1 MNQRL
6 NDNLDAVFSLLP
18 RKQAEEAKRET
29 FEQYASRQRGAAEEL
44 KWAEFDLSG
53 RFLRGGSSNPSD
65 LATHI
70 FTNSQEDADVHD
82 LARRAVEGGIEAG
95 LLEPASPGQDRLHW
109 FVPFT
114 PTKSD
119 KLTKTRLR
127 GLSITYALFSDV
139 MEMFNPIA
147 GLSTTEKRVIF
158 QTIAGASLREAAST
172 DGVSYET
179 KRFHVKSACE
189 KLSCTGQKDL
199 VRKVLGQM
207 VHLLSL
213 SDSEAVHADIAE
225 SFVSRFLSNDVRMSV
240 QRLRSGR
247 LMRFLESGPAEGRPV
262 VMIHGMMFPI
272 SLFGIAEHLHA
283 AGIRLIV
290 PIRDGYL
297 ESRSTFSL
305 YKEGGLL
312 TGSLEDIA
320 EFLRQSCQTPAIIL
334 GNSLGGVAAIRF
346 AGLYPD
352 LVSNLVLLSIN
363 LTRTQPSTENIAG
376 TFYGGLRALSD
387 RPDLFKF
394 VNWQFR
400 KYYGDEKTCR
410 DILLRLFG
418 SSEPDVDVLEGKF
431 SNVRAYPMF
440 SETYQSSTLGIIDD
454 FGFVMNSWQQE
465 VAELPMPVTF
475 IHGRC
480 DPLTRIEEFGAM
492 ATLNRANRI
501 IVVETGGHFVSVSH
515 AREVW
520 GHVSRVAAGDRTS
533 SI

>member
-1 MNQRL
+1 MIQRL
-6 NDNLDAVFSLLP
+6 NANLEAVFSLLP

-29 FEQYASRQRGAAEEL
+29 FEQYASRGRDAGDEL

-70 FTNSQEDADVHD
+70 VTSSQEDADIHA
-82 LARRAVEGGIEAG
+82 LARRALEGGIEAG
-95 LLEPASPGQDRLHW
+95 LLEPASSGQDRLHW

-119 KLTKTRLR
+119 KLTKRRLR
-127 GLSITYALFSDV
+127 GLSITHALFSDV
-139 MEMFNPIA
+139 MEIFNPNA
-147 GLSTTEKRVIF
+147 GLTNTEKRVIF
-158 QTIAGASLREAAST
+158 QTIAGTSLREAAST

-213 SDSEAVHADIAE
+213 SDSEAVHADVAE

-240 QRLRSGR
+240 QRLPSGR
-247 LMRFLESGPAEGRPV
+247 LMRVLESGAAQGRPV

-305 YKEGGLL
+305 YKEGSLL
-312 TGSLEDIA
+312 AGSMQDIA
-320 EFLRQSCQTPAIIL
+320 AFLRQSCQTPAIIL
-334 GNSLGGVAAIRF
+334 GNSLGAVAAIRF
-346 AGLYPD
+346 ASLYPD

-363 LTRTQPSTENIAG
+363 LTRTLPSTENFAG
-376 TFYGGLRALSD
+376 TFYGGLRDLAD
-387 RPDLFKF
+387 RPDLFKL

-418 SSEPDVDVLEGKF
+418 SSDPDVDVLEGKF
-431 SNVRAYPMF
+431 SKLPAYKMF
-440 SETYQSSTLGIIDD
+440 SETYQSSTLGIVDD
-454 FGFVMNSWQQE
+454 FGFVMNSWQRE
-465 VAELPMPVTF
+465 VAELAVPVTF
-475 IHGRC
+475 IHGRS

-492 ATLNRANRI
+492 ATLNPANRI
-501 IVVETGGHFVSVSH
+501 IAVENGGHFISVSH
-515 AREVW
+515 ARQVW
-520 GHVSRVAAGDRTS
+520 EHISRLAAGDRTQS
-533 SI
+533 G